1 MDMTFTISSTH
12 PSLEGHFPGNPV
24 VPGVVILDEVINIIK
39 SIKPGFTITAIPTVK
54 FIQPL
59 LAEQTVNVE
68 VNEKN
73 ETAISFSCSHNDK
86 KLVAGQLTLKS
97 LT

>member
-1 MDMTFTISSTH
+1 MDMTFTISSAH

-54 FIQPL
+54 FIHPL
-59 LAEQTVNVE
+59 LPGQTVSLE
-68 VNEKN
+68 VNEKS
-73 ETAISFSCSHNDK
+73 ETAISFTCYYNET
-86 KLVAGQLTLKS
+86 KLVTGQLTLKS